1 MKLITL
7 ITIFLAI
14 SYCQGEGLK
23 LDDEDKFKV
32 DVCKINYNDTIC
44 NIYCLD
50 KGHKKGLCVDDYC
63 TCQDPEKEQKRLLNE
78 DGGKPGDKLLN
89 KRRRLDE
96 CNCPNNECSCKDGHC
111 TWPMYCQCECNKPW
125 CGCNTGPP
133 FTDESAKALQFTEK
147 YKKELTPLL
156 VCKLHDGD
164 EICAQWC
171 YRVLHKNGGNCINGR
186 CICKQ

>member
-1 MKLITL
+1 MKNLAIL
-7 ITIFLAI
+7 TIFLAI
-14 SYCQGEGLK
+14 IYSQGNELK
-23 LDDEDKFKV
+23 LENDDKFKLS
-32 DVCKINYNDTIC
+32 VCKTYYNDTIC
-44 NIYCLD
+44 DIYCVN

-63 TCQDPEKEQKRLLNE
+63 TCQDPEIEKNLLNDE
-78 DGGKPGDKLLN
+78 KKDLKLTN
-89 KRRRLDE
+89 IRRRLDE

-156 VCKLHDGD
+156 VCKIPDGD
-164 EICAQWC
+164 EVCAQWC
-171 YRVLHKNGGNCINGR
+171 YRVLHKNGGNCINGK
-186 CICKQ
+186 CICKK